1 MQATLQVALAYSTAE
16 LAVLVVVQVHS
27 AGQVQASTPALDP
40 TPALE
45 LAPEQGQAS

>member
-1 MQATLQVALAYSTAE
+1 MQATLQMALACSTVE

-27 AGQVQASTPALDP
+27 ARQVQASTPVLDP

-45 LAPEQGQAS
+45 QAPEQGQAS